1 MFALRPRLLSCLGL
15 LLALSEFPGQAQ
27 SPYSAPLARFMK
39 NLDGTSVTLQVDPE
53 NQRVVETLRDASGAV
68 KWKIIRELDADSQPV
83 RGIKLNAQD
92 EVISRH
98 NYLSLRGRI
107 EEEEVLN
114 PKGILLAKMVY
125 HYDKK
130 GRMTQIDHYNAVGK
144 LVSTS
149 KASGREAEIYRR

>member
-1 MFALRPRLLSCLGL
+1 MCPLRPLCLGI
-15 LLALSEFPGQAQ
+15 LLALCELASHAQ
-27 SPYSAPLARFMK
+27 SPYSAPLSRFMK
-39 NLDGTSVTLQVDPE
+39 NRDGTSLTLQVDPE
-53 NQRVVETLRDASGAV
+53 NQRVVETLKEASGAV
-68 KWKIIRELDADSQPV
+68 RWKIIRELDADSQPV
-83 RGIKLNAQD
+83 RAVKLNAQD

-114 PKGILLAKMVY
+114 PKGILLAKMIY

-130 GRMTQIDHYNAVGK
+130 GRMTQIDHYNPAGK

-149 KASGREAEIYRR
+149 KATGSEAEIYQR